1 MKDMGEIIAKLRKGA
16 GFTQEKLAA
25 MVGVSSQTVSKW
37 ETGTTMPDILLL
49 PIIADVFDVDI
60 DSL

>member
-1 MKDMGEIIAKLRKGA
+1 MKSMGEIIAKLRKGA

-37 ETGTTMPDILLL
+37 ETG
-49 PIIADVFDVDI
+49 V
-60 DSL
+60 SHN